1 MEAFPLLHKSKTG
14 AGNSGARRDW
24 GWLVGRG
31 LCWLP
36 RRAREVLGAL
46 VGAPVM
52 SALSWSR
59 EQQEQLGG
67 TVTFFSTQ
75 SH

>member
-1 MEAFPLLHKSKTG
+1 M
-14 AGNSGARRDW
+14 
-24 GWLVGRG
+24 GRG

-52 SALSWSR
+52 SALSWSG